1 MLSFA
6 RSLPWFIKS
15 SKKKKKGKKYNDKF
29 DCALKRKGKFIP
41 RK

>member
-15 SKKKKKGKKYNDKF
+15 SKKKKGKKYNDKF